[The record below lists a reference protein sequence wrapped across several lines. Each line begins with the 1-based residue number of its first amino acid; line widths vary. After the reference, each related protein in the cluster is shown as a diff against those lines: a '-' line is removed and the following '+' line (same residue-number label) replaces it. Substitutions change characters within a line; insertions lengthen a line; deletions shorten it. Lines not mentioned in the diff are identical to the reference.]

1 MKCVVAG
8 LAAACGLVCLGD
20 VSVERVPVPKAG
32 VNAVSE
38 CGDAIGPAKVWDFTK
53 GALPP
58 GCKLRKNGTVSDK
71 GIGSRDFADNSSQG
85 GCMIADG
92 STPQGAFLLEAEIEV
107 GDYAPEAKVDHVGR
121 IWDDMGINYCPK
133 RDNTGLEVGLKQVPN
148 GYWTPY
154 AVFGMGKGT

>member
-20 VSVERVPVPKAG
+20 ASVEGTMARAPSLRNAVERVPVPKAG

-71 GIGSRDFADNSSQG
+71 GIGSHDFADNSSPRDTMFISIG
-85 GCMIADG
+85 EHEWPM
-92 STPQGAFLLEAEIEV
+92 P
-107 GDYAPEAKVDHVGR
+107 APALDSARG
-121 IWDDMGINYCPK
+121 N
-133 RDNTGLEVGLKQVPN
+133 
-148 GYWTPY
+148 
-154 AVFGMGKGT
+154 